1 MVLSFIYHR
10 VRLFL
15 TLYLET
21 SCFYQILL
29 LRSYMAEKSN
39 KKKVVKTDPNKDEKV
54 YLLNIINNLEPYAKD
69 NQSNFLGPYFDRLI
83 EKNKKRL
90 EDLS

>member
-1 MVLSFIYHR
+1 
-10 VRLFL
+10 
-15 TLYLET
+15 
-21 SCFYQILL
+21 
-29 LRSYMAEKSN
+29 MAEKSN